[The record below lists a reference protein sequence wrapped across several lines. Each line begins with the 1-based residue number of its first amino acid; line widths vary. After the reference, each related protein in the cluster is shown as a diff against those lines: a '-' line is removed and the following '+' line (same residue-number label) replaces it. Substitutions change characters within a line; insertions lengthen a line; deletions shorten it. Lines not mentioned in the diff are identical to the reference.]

1 MSDLPRFVIAPAA
14 RFHATGARR
23 FRTHRRVLVVL
34 GLLVLALPSA
44 AWAGADGDF
53 SAYQARGWLWMF
65 LASFGFGFLTSLTPC
80 VYPMIPITLGV
91 FGARGKDVSRGRALG
106 LATAYVFGMGLTYAV
121 LGVSVT
127 LIVGPAGFGTLLA
140 NPWVVIPVVGIFVAL
155 ALSMFG
161 LYELNLPASWQARLN
176 TVGGSGFGGAFAMG
190 LVGGFIAAPCTGPFL
205 GGLLAFVAST
215 GNAFAGGALLF
226 VYALGMGVL
235 FWVLA
240 AFAMALPKSGR
251 WMEWV
256 KSIGGI
262 FLLVGALYFLQPLLP
277 WMRTFAT
284 PKLWFLL
291 AALATIVVGIGLGAI
306 HLSFH
311 GTLSEKVRKALGL
324 VAVLGG
330 IFAAWGYTLAPKHHV
345 PWLHDETAA
354 FARARA
360 EGKGVVVDFAASWCG
375 PCAALEHSFGEPEVY
390 QALLAD
396 FVPLQFDV
404 SELSDANMAR
414 RNTYG
419 AKTLPSVVFL
429 DPEGNVLARMAD
441 ASPAVILQRIAQ
453 ARTALRSAK

>member
-1 MSDLPRFVIAPAA
+1 
-14 RFHATGARR
+14 
-23 FRTHRRVLVVL
+23 
-34 GLLVLALPSA
+34 
-44 AWAGADGDF
+44 
-53 SAYQARGWLWMF
+53 
-65 LASFGFGFLTSLTPC
+65 
-80 VYPMIPITLGV
+80 
-91 FGARGKDVSRGRALG
+91 
-106 LATAYVFGMGLTYAV
+106 
-121 LGVSVT
+121 
-127 LIVGPAGFGTLLA
+127 
-140 NPWVVIPVVGIFVAL
+140 
-155 ALSMFG
+155 
-161 LYELNLPASWQARLN
+161 
-176 TVGGSGFGGAFAMG
+176 
-190 LVGGFIAAPCTGPFL
+190 
-205 GGLLAFVAST
+205 
-215 GNAFAGGALLF
+215 
-226 VYALGMGVL
+226 
-235 FWVLA
+235 
-240 AFAMALPKSGR
+240 
-251 WMEWV
+251 
-256 KSIGGI
+256 
-262 FLLVGALYFLQPLLP
+262 
-277 WMRTFAT
+277 MRS
-284 PKLWFLL
+284 
-291 AALATIVVGIGLGAI
+291 IGLGAI

-311 GTLSEKVRKALGL
+311 GTLSDKVRKALGL